1 MQPEDMVDETQDIEN
16 IEFEDV
22 ETEDQETDSDSSA
35 DTGEGQEK
43 STRPV
48 FTEEQQKAFDKAI
61 ADKTWKARE
70 AERKAEDLRK
80 RLEELEAKIPKEQ
93 PPEVPNVPDFYA
105 LSDREIQEQL
115 RQRDEAI
122 AKRAEY
128 DARQAAAQNQQ
139 LEMQRQQQ
147 AEAIKAQ
154 NEKISA
160 YADRAKKLGVKTE
173 ELQSAAN
180 KIGQFGIN
188 QMLAN
193 HLIDLD
199 DGSLGTLYL
208 GENLLELDK
217 LSGMPVNQA
226 LLYLDQNIMPKA
238 RKLKPNVNAAPD
250 PLDTPRGSGHRP
262 KAGGPKG
269 ATFE

>member
-1 MQPEDMVDETQDIEN
+1 MQPDDMVDETQDV
-16 IEFEDV
+16 EFEDIEDV
-22 ETEDQETDSDSSA
+22 DQETDSDSSA
-35 DTGEGQEK
+35 DTDEGQEK

-48 FTEEQQKAFDKAI
+48 FNEEQQKAFDKAM
-61 ADKTWKARE
+61 AEKTWKARE
-70 AERKAEDLRK
+70 AERQAEDYRK

-93 PPEVPNVPDFYA
+93 PPEVPKVPDFYS

-122 AKRAEY
+122 AKRAEF
-128 DARQAAAQNQQ
+128 DARQQAMQSQQ
-139 LEMQRQQQ
+139 IDLQKQQQ
-147 AEAIKAQ
+147 AAAVQVQ
-154 NEKISA
+154 NEKIAS
-160 YADRAKKLGVKTE
+160 YAEKAKKLGVQSE
-173 ELQSAAN
+173 DLQSAAN

-188 QMLAN
+188 PMLAN

-217 LSGMPVNQA
+217 LANMPANQA
-226 LLYLDQNIMPKA
+226 LLYLDQIVMPKA
-238 RKLKPNVNAAPD
+238 RKLKPSVNAAPD
-250 PLDTPRGSGHRP
+250 PLDTPRGAGRSP
-262 KAGGPKG
+262 KSGGPKG

>member
-1 MQPEDMVDETQDIEN
+1 MQPDDMVDETQDIE
-16 IEFEDV
+16 FEDIEDV
-22 ETEDQETDSDSSA
+22 DQETDSDSSA
-35 DTGEGQEK
+35 DTDEGQEK

-48 FTEEQQKAFDKAI
+48 FNEEQQKAFDKAM
-61 ADKTWKARE
+61 AEKTWKARE
-70 AERKAEDLRK
+70 AERQAEDYRK

-93 PPEVPNVPDFYA
+93 PPEVPKVPDFYS

-122 AKRAEY
+122 AKRAEF
-128 DARQAAAQNQQ
+128 DARQQAMQSQQ
-139 LEMQRQQQ
+139 IDLQKQQQ
-147 AEAIKAQ
+147 AAAVQAQ
-154 NEKISA
+154 NEKIAS
-160 YADRAKKLGVKTE
+160 YAEKAKKLGVQSE
-173 ELQSAAN
+173 DLQSAAN

-188 QMLAN
+188 PMLAN

-217 LSGMPVNQA
+217 LANMPANQA
-226 LLYLDQNIMPKA
+226 LLYLDQIVMPKA
-238 RKLKPNVNAAPD
+238 RKLKPSVNAAPD
-250 PLDTPRGSGHRP
+250 PLDTPRGAGRSP
-262 KAGGPKG
+262 KSGGPKG

>member
-1 MQPEDMVDETQDIEN
+1 MQPDDMVDETQDIE
-16 IEFEDV
+16 FEDIEDV
-22 ETEDQETDSDSSA
+22 DQETDSDSSA
-35 DTGEGQEK
+35 DTDEGQEK

-48 FTEEQQKAFDKAI
+48 FNEEQQKAFDKAM
-61 ADKTWKARE
+61 AEKTWKARE
-70 AERKAEDLRK
+70 AERQAEDYRK
-80 RLEELEAKIPKEQ
+80 RLADLEARLPKEQ
-93 PPEVPNVPDFYA
+93 PPEVPKVPDFYS

-122 AKRAEY
+122 AKRAEF
-128 DARQAAAQNQQ
+128 DARQQAMQSQQ
-139 LEMQRQQQ
+139 IDLQRQQQ
-147 AEAIKAQ
+147 ASAVQAQ
-154 NEKISA
+154 K
-160 YADRAKKLGVKTE
+160 AKKLGVQSE
-173 ELQSAAN
+173 DLQSAAN

-188 QMLAN
+188 PMLAN

-217 LSGMPVNQA
+217 LANMPANQA
-226 LLYLDQNIMPKA
+226 LLYLDQIVMPKA
-238 RKLKPNVNAAPD
+238 RKLKPSVNAAPD
-250 PLDTPRGSGHRP
+250 PLDTPKGAGRSP

>member
-1 MQPEDMVDETQDIEN
+1 MQPDDMVDETQDIE
-16 IEFEDV
+16 FEDIEDV
-22 ETEDQETDSDSSA
+22 DQETDSDSSA
-35 DTGEGQEK
+35 DTDEGQEK

-48 FTEEQQKAFDKAI
+48 FNEEQQKAFDKAM
-61 ADKTWKARE
+61 AEKTWKARE
-70 AERKAEDLRK
+70 AERQAEDYRK

-93 PPEVPNVPDFYA
+93 PPEVPKVPDFYS

-122 AKRAEY
+122 AKRAEF
-128 DARQAAAQNQQ
+128 DARQQAMQSQQ
-139 LEMQRQQQ
+139 IDLQRQQQ
-147 AEAIKAQ
+147 ASAVQAQ
-154 NEKISA
+154 NEKIAS
-160 YADRAKKLGVKTE
+160 YAEKAKKLGVQSE
-173 ELQSAAN
+173 DLQSAAN

-188 QMLAN
+188 PMLAN

-217 LSGMPVNQA
+217 LANMPANQA
-226 LLYLDQNIMPKA
+226 LLYLDQIVMPKA
-238 RKLKPNVNAAPD
+238 RKLKPSVNAAPD
-250 PLDTPRGSGHRP
+250 PLDTPKGAGRSP

>member
-1 MQPEDMVDETQDIEN
+1 MQPDDMVDETQDV
-16 IEFEDV
+16 EFEDIEDV
-22 ETEDQETDSDSSA
+22 DQETDSESST
-35 DTGEGQEK
+35 DTGEDQEQ

-48 FTEEQQKAFDKAI
+48 FNEEQQKVFDKAI
-61 ADKTWKARE
+61 SEKTWKARE
-70 AERKAEDLRK
+70 AERQAEDYRK
-80 RLEELEAKIPKEQ
+80 RLEELEAKIPQEQ
-93 PPEVPNVPDFYA
+93 PPEVPKVPDFYS

-122 AKRAEY
+122 AKRAEFA
-128 DARQAAAQNQQ
+128 ARQQVAEGQQ

-147 AEAIKAQ
+147 AAAINEQ
-154 NEKISA
+154 NAKIA
-160 YADRAKKLGVKTE
+160 TYAERSKKLGVKTE
-173 ELQSAAN
+173 DLQSAAN

-188 QMLAN
+188 PMLSN
-193 HLIDLD
+193 HLIDLE

-208 GENLLELDK
+208 GQNLLELDK
-217 LSGMPVNQA
+217 LANMPANQA
-226 LLYLDQNIMPKA
+226 LLYLDQTIMPKA

-250 PLDTPRGSGHRP
+250 PLDTPKGAGVSP

>member
-1 MQPEDMVDETQDIEN
+1 MQPDDMVDEAQD

-22 ETEDQETDSDSSA
+22 ETVDQETDSDSST
-35 DTGEGQEK
+35 DTGEDQEQ

-48 FTEEQQKAFDKAI
+48 FSEEQQKVFDKAI
-61 ADKTWKARE
+61 SEKTWKARE
-70 AERKAEDLRK
+70 AERQAETYRQ
-80 RLEELEAKIPKEQ
+80 RLQQIEANLPREQ
-93 PPEVPNVPDFYA
+93 PPEVPNVPDFYS
-105 LSDREIQEQL
+105 LSDREIQDQL
-115 RQRDEAI
+115 LQRDQAI
-122 AKRAEY
+122 AKRADY
-128 DARQAAAQNQQ
+128 AARQQAAEGQQ

-147 AEAIKAQ
+147 AAAISEQ
-154 NEKISA
+154 NAKIST
-160 YADRAKKLGVKTE
+160 YAERSKKLGVKAE
-173 ELQSAAN
+173 DLQSAAN

-188 QMLAN
+188 PMLSS

-208 GENLLELDK
+208 GQNLLELDK
-217 LSGMPVNQA
+217 LANMPANQA
-226 LLYLDQNIMPKA
+226 LLYLDQTIMPKA

-250 PLDTPRGSGHRP
+250 PLDTPRGAGVRP

>member
-1 MQPEDMVDETQDIEN
+1 MQPDDMVDETQDV
-16 IEFEDV
+16 EFEDIEDV
-22 ETEDQETDSDSSA
+22 DQETDSDSSA
-35 DTGEGQEK
+35 DTDEGQEK

-48 FTEEQQKAFDKAI
+48 FNEEQQKAFDKAM
-61 ADKTWKARE
+61 AEKTWKARE
-70 AERKAEDLRK
+70 AERQAEDYRK

-115 RQRDEAI
+115 RRRDEAI
-122 AKRAEY
+122 AKRAEF
-128 DARQAAAQNQQ
+128 DARQQAMQSQQ
-139 LEMQRQQQ
+139 SDLQRQQQ
-147 AEAIKAQ
+147 AAAVQAQ
-154 NEKISA
+154 NEKIAS
-160 YADRAKKLGVKTE
+160 YAEKAKKLGVQSE
-173 ELQSAAN
+173 DLQSAAN

-188 QMLAN
+188 PMLAN

-217 LSGMPVNQA
+217 LANMPANQA
-226 LLYLDQNIMPKA
+226 LLYLDQVVMPKA
-238 RKLKPNVNAAPD
+238 RKLKPSVNAAPD
-250 PLDTPRGSGHRP
+250 PLDTPRGAGRSP
-262 KAGGPKG
+262 KSGGPKG

>member
-1 MQPEDMVDETQDIEN
+1 MQPDDMVDETQDIE
-16 IEFEDV
+16 FEDIEDV
-22 ETEDQETDSDSSA
+22 DQETDSDSSA
-35 DTGEGQEK
+35 DTDEGQEK

-48 FTEEQQKAFDKAI
+48 FNEEQQKAFDKAM
-61 ADKTWKARE
+61 AEKTWKARE
-70 AERKAEDLRK
+70 AERQAEDYRK

-93 PPEVPNVPDFYA
+93 PPEVPKVPDFYS

-122 AKRAEY
+122 AKRAEF
-128 DARQAAAQNQQ
+128 DARQQAMQSQQ
-139 LEMQRQQQ
+139 IDLQKQQQ
-147 AEAIKAQ
+147 AAAVQAQ
-154 NEKISA
+154 NEKIAS
-160 YADRAKKLGVKTE
+160 YAEKAKKLGVQSE
-173 ELQSAAN
+173 DLQSAAN

-188 QMLAN
+188 PMLAN

-217 LSGMPVNQA
+217 LATMPINKA
-226 LLYLDQNIMPKA
+226 LLYLDQVVMPKA
-238 RKLKPNVNAAPD
+238 RKLKPSVNAAPD
-250 PLDTPRGSGHRP
+250 PLDTPKGAGRSP

>member
-1 MQPEDMVDETQDIEN
+1 MQPDDMVDETQDIE
-16 IEFEDV
+16 FEDIEDV
-22 ETEDQETDSDSSA
+22 DQETDSDSSA
-35 DTGEGQEK
+35 DTDEGQEK

-48 FTEEQQKAFDKAI
+48 FNEEQQKAFDKAM
-61 ADKTWKARE
+61 AEKTWKARE
-70 AERKAEDLRK
+70 AERQAEDYRK

-93 PPEVPNVPDFYA
+93 PPEVPKVPDFYS

-122 AKRAEY
+122 AKRAEF
-128 DARQAAAQNQQ
+128 DARQQAMQSQQ
-139 LEMQRQQQ
+139 IDLQRRQQAQ
-147 AEAIKAQ
+147 AVQAQ
-154 NEKISA
+154 NEKIAS
-160 YADRAKKLGVKTE
+160 YAEKAKKLGVQSE
-173 ELQSAAN
+173 DLQSAAN

-188 QMLAN
+188 PMLAN

-217 LSGMPVNQA
+217 LANMPANQA
-226 LLYLDQNIMPKA
+226 LLYLDQVVMPKA
-238 RKLKPNVNAAPD
+238 RKLKPSVNAAPD
-250 PLDTPRGSGHRP
+250 PLDTPRGAGRSP
-262 KAGGPKG
+262 KSGGPKG

>member
-1 MQPEDMVDETQDIEN
+1 MQPEDMVDEAYEL
-16 IEFEDV
+16 EDV
-22 ETEDQETDSDSSA
+22 ETVDQETDSDSST
-35 DTGEGQEK
+35 DTGEDQEQ

-48 FTEEQQKAFDKAI
+48 FNEEQQKAFDKAI
-61 ADKTWKARE
+61 AEKTWKARE
-70 AERKAEDLRK
+70 AERQAEEYRK
-80 RLEELEAKIPKEQ
+80 RLEDLEAKIPKEQ
-93 PPEVPNVPDFYA
+93 PPEVPKVPDFYS

-122 AKRAEY
+122 AKRAEF
-128 DARQAAAQNQQ
+128 DARQVAMQNQQ

-147 AEAIKAQ
+147 AEAVKAQ
-154 NEKISA
+154 NEKIAS
-160 YADRAKKLGVKTE
+160 YAERSKKLGVKSE
-173 ELQSAAN
+173 DLQSAAN

-188 QMLAN
+188 PMLAN

-208 GENLLELDK
+208 GQNLLELDK
-217 LSGMPVNQA
+217 LSNMPVNQA
-226 LLYLDQNIMPKA
+226 LLYLDQTVMPKA

-250 PLDTPRGSGHRP
+250 PLDTPRSAGVSP

>member
-1 MQPEDMVDETQDIEN
+1 MQPEDMVDEAYEL
-16 IEFEDV
+16 EDV
-22 ETEDQETDSDSSA
+22 ETVDQETDSDSST
-35 DTGEGQEK
+35 DTDEGQEK

-48 FTEEQQKAFDKAI
+48 FNEEQQKAFDKAM
-61 ADKTWKARE
+61 AEKTWKARE
-70 AERKAEDLRK
+70 AERQAEDYRN

-93 PPEVPNVPDFYA
+93 PPEVPKVPDFYS

-115 RQRDEAI
+115 QQRDEAI
-122 AKRAEY
+122 AKRAEFA
-128 DARQAAAQNQQ
+128 ARQQVAEGQQ

-147 AEAIKAQ
+147 AAAINEQ
-154 NEKISA
+154 NAKIA
-160 YADRAKKLGVKTE
+160 TYAERSKKLGVKTE
-173 ELQSAAN
+173 DLQSAAN

-188 QMLAN
+188 PMLSN
-193 HLIDLD
+193 HLIDLE

-208 GENLLELDK
+208 GQNLLELDK
-217 LSGMPVNQA
+217 LANMPANQA
-226 LLYLDQNIMPKA
+226 LLYLDQTIMPKA

-250 PLDTPRGSGHRP
+250 PLDTPKGAGVSP